1 MSRFFLSLRHSPLLA
16 IHISEDLLDRLKP
29 RMLEIFGVKLL
40 KAEYVSDNGLYMYD
54 FEATQD
60 ELSEAFELIRHVYES
75 RIVKDIDIDINNN

>member
-1 MSRFFLSLRHSPLLA
+1 MKKKMFYMVDLWDVA